1 MSTILFPYFFRPL
14 LRSNALC
21 AHISTGPCVLSNRN
35 KPRSSGDRGPDRN
48 YQKKMTKKFN
58 KSNPLM
64 KGQKGNGSNEQE
76 PMNTLMKGL
85 KSLESNEFDPGQ
97 DKVQ

>member
-1 MSTILFPYFFRPL
+1 
-14 LRSNALC
+14 
-21 AHISTGPCVLSNRN
+21 
-35 KPRSSGDRGPDRN
+35 
-48 YQKKMTKKFN
+48 
-58 KSNPLM
+58 M